1 MSARRLEVCLYSSA
15 NLNLMSGSSIW
26 VQSVAEMLQA
36 GLDLRVTMPL
46 RCPERRRLITD
57 PLRHLPGVD
66 LVPPTRLRRYVP
78 PTGLNTAEALD
89 LIEALDRERHFDAII
104 LRSFPTC
111 RAALERPSLRGRI
124 WSCYILEPER
134 DIEDPAHLAEL
145 TAITEASERVLV
157 QSEEMRALFEA
168 VVPAGRGRTIVLPPA
183 IPPAPADAAAA
194 PFRRRLLYAGKF
206 HPFYPVERMLDV
218 LTILRPRWPDLEFHV
233 IGDQFFRPPRDDYA
247 DRLEQALATTPGV
260 VWHGAL
266 TRAGTAELLAQGG
279 VALSLWDYRHG
290 STMNDLV
297 VSMKLLDYCAAGL
310 PVVLTRTAA
319 QETILGA
326 DFPLFVDDLDQAG
339 SVIERVLG
347 DEDLYR
353 AAAERCRA
361 GGRRFEYPAVYAG
374 LAPDLEG
381 WPDAALR
388 QYARPK
394 LDGAA
399 WNVGLL
405 LPEEAIGIPPL
416 ALALIGALR
425 RRDAR
430 FRLLVGRAARPGAA
444 PAPPGADPAA
454 ALRSGLPAEL
464 AAAVSVRTVVDEPNW
479 YRTIGFALDPGGL
492 LVDDLKPAAASGAVP
507 LGSVDPTTPSWA
519 LQFARADEAS
529 LVAAAADLVTGG
541 GWEGASARARAG
553 TLTSG
558 PA

>member
-1 MSARRLEVCLYSSA
+1 
-15 NLNLMSGSSIW
+15 
-26 VQSVAEMLQA
+26 
-36 GLDLRVTMPL
+36 
-46 RCPERRRLITD
+46 
-57 PLRHLPGVD
+57 
-66 LVPPTRLRRYVP
+66 
-78 PTGLNTAEALD
+78 
-89 LIEALDRERHFDAII
+89 
-104 LRSFPTC
+104 
-111 RAALERPSLRGRI
+111 
-124 WSCYILEPER
+124 
-134 DIEDPAHLAEL
+134 
-145 TAITEASERVLV
+145 
-157 QSEEMRALFEA
+157 
-168 VVPAGRGRTIVLPPA
+168 
-183 IPPAPADAAAA
+183 
-194 PFRRRLLYAGKF
+194 
-206 HPFYPVERMLDV
+206 MLDV
-218 LTILRPRWPDLEFHV
+218 LTSLRPRWPDLEFHV
-233 IGDQFFRPPRDDYA
+233 IGDQFFRPPGDDYA

-394 LDGAA
+394 LDG
-399 WNVGLL
+399 
-405 LPEEAIGIPPL
+405 PPGTS
-416 ALALIGALR
+416 ASSSR
-425 RRDAR
+425 RRRSVSRPSPWPSSAR
-430 FRLLVGRAARPGAA
+430 CADVTPGSACSSGAPRDQAPRRPRRAPTQPLRCAFR
-444 PAPPGADPAA
+444 PPGGARRGGQVCG
-454 ALRSGLPAEL
+454 RSWT
-464 AAAVSVRTVVDEPNW
+464 SRTGTG
-479 YRTIGFALDPGGL
+479 TIGFALDLGGL